1 MSRKNKNRRTAVANQ
16 NAEAATSIPIIN
28 VTSKEDTV
36 NTPVKTVTPTVITL
50 TIPKFDR
57 ESIRAAVQSGVQKV
71 KSIDYKKVGNRI
83 GDMKEAVKNVDHQKG
98 RVKLGNFLGGFSSA
112 INDIKTGIKETNEK
126 NKNNLSK

>member
-36 NTPVKTVTPTVITL
+36 NTTEKTATPTVITL

-126 NKNNLSK
+126 NNLSK

>member
-16 NAEAATSIPIIN
+16 NAEAATSTPIIN

-36 NTPVKTVTPTVITL
+36 NTPVKTETPTVITL